1 MSLNNDLTA
10 KLEKLEQKITLT
22 LQEIDHNFSTC
33 HHRVTTK
40 ILPQIM
46 RYGELSEEI
55 FNNSQYWLMFY
66 NQLNSIKPR
75 NSISLSSV
83 TSSTNRDQINNKSS
97 SSPLLLAQPPL
108 STKLNHLNNQEKF
121 LINNNDPLLLFSQ
134 QLQKQRLLNNR
145 DSINSLPSNI
155 SLPLINNNISISS
168 TPLSNIS
175 LPLTNNNISISS
187 TPLPDPPQFM
197 YRLIQSTLSDAS
209 SSPSPSSRI

>member
-55 FNNSQYWLMFY
+55 FNNS
-66 NQLNSIKPR
+66 QLNSIKPR